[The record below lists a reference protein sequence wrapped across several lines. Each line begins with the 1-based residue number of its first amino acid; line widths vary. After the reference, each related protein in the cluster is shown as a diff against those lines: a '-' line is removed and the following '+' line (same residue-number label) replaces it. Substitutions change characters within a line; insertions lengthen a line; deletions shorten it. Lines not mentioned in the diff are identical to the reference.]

1 MGKSGLDISSVG
13 LKWFKNE
20 RVATIKKKKPKQ
32 KMTSV
37 DEDVEKLEPLSPR
50 EHMKGCSWDFPG
62 GPVVKNLTVNAADTG
77 LIPGLGRSHML
88 QSNSVCLQQLLSP
101 HS

>member
-13 LKWFKNE
+13 LKRFKNE
-20 RVATIKKKKPKQ
+20 RVATIKKKKTKQ

-50 EHMKGCSWDFPG
+50 EHMKG
-62 GPVVKNLTVNAADTG
+62 
-77 LIPGLGRSHML
+77 
-88 QSNSVCLQQLLSP
+88 
-101 HS
+101 